1 MSFVNSEGYA
11 DPTAGAAIAV
21 VMREEEL
28 QRKARSPRHSSG
40 RPLVYICSP
49 FAGDVKRNTAK
60 ARRYCRFAV
69 ARGCI
74 PIAPHLLFP
83 QFMDDHDPAERAMA
97 LAFGKKLLDRCAEV
111 WIFGV
116 RLTGGMKAEYARAL
130 YRGIRVRY
138 FTSGC
143 REITRKAAELLYDA
157 AEGDAGA

>member
-49 FAGDVKRNTAK
+49 FAGDVKRNTAN

-74 PIAPHLLFP
+74 PVAPHLMFP
-83 QFMDDHDPAERAMA
+83 QFMDGHDAAERALG
-97 LAFGKKLLDRCAEV
+97 LAFGKKLLDQCAEV
-111 WIFGV
+111 WIFGP
-116 RLTGGMKAEYARAL
+116 RLTSGMKAEYARAL
-130 YRGIRVRY
+130 YRGVRVRY
-138 FTSGC
+138 FTDSC
-143 REITRKAAELLYDA
+143 REISRKAAELVYAA
-157 AEGDAGA
+157 AEGGAAS